1 MGMELDTRRAFCYDN
16 HMKMQ
21 DTLKQAITDS
31 GLSHLRLSILAD
43 VNRISV
49 MRFMRG
55 DTSLSLEQ
63 AERLADFFGLELQP
77 KTTPKK
83 TRKG

>member
-1 MGMELDTRRAFCYDN
+1 MELDTRRAWCYDDN
-16 HMKMQ
+16 MNKIQ
-21 DTLKQAITDS
+21 DTLKQAIADS

-43 VNRISV
+43 VNRLSI

-63 AERLADFFGLELQP
+63 AERLADFFGLELLP
-77 KTTPKK
+77 KKTANK